1 MKKEAILT
9 ILKNAGIE
17 LEAEKEKEFLLE
29 LNKLNDADIQNAK
42 KDYTTKET
50 ELADLKAKY
59 ESDIALK
66 DAELKKFQEGGE
78 NYIDKT
84 ELDELRT
91 FKNNTIA
98 EKTKTAQANAIEKL
112 VGDEKYKFDKK
123 SVKLISIATKDK
135 FQFNEQNEITNVD
148 EVMAEL
154 QKDYADYIV
163 TETVKGANPTNVH
176 STNVDVED
184 DFVKGFKSN

>member
-17 LEAEKEKEFLLE
+17 LEADKEKEVLLE

-50 ELADLKAKY
+50 EIAELKAKY
-59 ESDIALK
+59 DNDMALK
-66 DAELKKFQEGGE
+66 DAELKKFAEGGE
-78 NYIDKT
+78 NYIDRS
-84 ELDELRT
+84 EIDELRK
-91 FKNNTIA
+91 FKADTIA
-98 EKTKTAQANAIEKL
+98 EQTRVAQTNAIEKL
-112 VGDEKYKFDKK
+112 IGDEKYKFDKK
-123 SVKLISIATKDK
+123 SVKLIGIATKDK
-135 FQFNEQNEITNVD
+135 FIFNENNEITNVD
-148 EVMAEL
+148 EVMGEL

-163 TETVKGANPTNVH
+163 TEQVVGASPTNVH
-176 STNVDVED
+176 STKTDVED

>member
-17 LEAEKEKEFLLE
+17 LEADKEKEVLLE

-50 ELADLKAKY
+50 EIAELKAKY
-59 ESDIALK
+59 DNDIALK
-66 DAELKKFQEGGE
+66 DAELKKFAEGGE
-78 NYIDKT
+78 NYIDRS
-84 ELDELRT
+84 EIDELRK
-91 FKNNTIA
+91 FKEDTIA
-98 EKTKTAQANAIEKL
+98 EQTRVAQTNAIEKL
-112 VGDEKYKFDKK
+112 IGDEKYKFDKK
-123 SVKLISIATKDK
+123 SVKLIGIATKDK
-135 FQFNEQNEITNVD
+135 FIFNENNEITNVD
-148 EVMAEL
+148 EVMGEL

-163 TETVKGANPTNVH
+163 TEQVVGASPTNVH
-176 STNVDVED
+176 STKTDVED